1 MRNLMYE
8 LESVSRLKEMV
19 PYRKRRDEMLR
30 KLCPALQEKVL
41 KAIAGFR
48 TILGEN
54 LDDFQKLCLLYQMI
68 CEGGKYDYGDRKKS
82 LSYSYL
88 GALKGLAV
96 CAGYADLF
104 VLLVGDLTE
113 NYVPYRISGYIA
125 KDISLVKENDQGHAW
140 VIIQDKKS
148 GYAWQFDPTWDL
160 GKRQYGYFFKTD
172 REMSGRIWATKYLP
186 ACTETFR
193 GRIYTNREK
202 LDLLVEY
209 YRSMPDRFAS
219 GDFSVCEISK
229 KS

>member
-1 MRNLMYE
+1 MRDLLRE
-8 LESVSRLKEMV
+8 LEENARQKEIL
-19 PYRKRRDEMLR
+19 PYEKRRNEMLL
-30 KLCPALQEKVL
+30 KVCPSLRDKVL
-41 KAIAGFR
+41 KALLGFH
-48 TILGEN
+48 TILGN
-54 LDDFQKLCLLYQMI
+54 DLNDFQKVSLIYQMI
-68 CEGGKYDYGDRKKS
+68 CTVGTYDYSLRKS
-82 LSYSYL
+82 LSHSFL

-104 VLLVGDLTE
+104 VLLVGELTQS
-113 NYVPYRISGYIA
+113 YIPYRVSGYIA
-125 KDISLVKENDQGHAW
+125 SDIKLVSEKDQGHAW

-160 GKRQYGYFFKTD
+160 GKRQYGYFFKAD

-193 GRIYTNREK
+193 GRIYTNRKK
-202 LDLLVEY
+202 LDFLVEY